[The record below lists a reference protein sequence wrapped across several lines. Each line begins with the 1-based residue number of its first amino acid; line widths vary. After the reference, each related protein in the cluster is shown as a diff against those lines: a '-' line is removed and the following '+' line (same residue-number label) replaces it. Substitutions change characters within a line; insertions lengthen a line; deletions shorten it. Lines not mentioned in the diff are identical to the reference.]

1 MSNDFDLESLVNLEQ
16 TFYQT
21 GHDDGFAHGRI
32 HGLIEGRAL
41 GRAKGFEMWE
51 ELGFY
56 EGFALMWKEIHVRQG
71 RVDDRAAN
79 HVRHLLRLILQF
91 PRVNPSAS
99 DISSEMDIPKLFRQ
113 IQSRYKAL
121 CSTLGVRP
129 TLQYSESSQDR
140 SERNDSNMVDGDNRT
155 ESSSA
160 RKSDARGPPNSQSLD
175 F

>member
-1 MSNDFDLESLVNLEQ
+1 MSGKEGSMSMHHISLCL
-16 TFYQT
+16 TLSLFLT
-21 GHDDGFAHGRI
+21 LLSFAS
-32 HGLIEGRAL
+32 
-41 GRAKGFEMWE
+41 
-51 ELGFY
+51 
-56 EGFALMWKEIHVRQG
+56 
-71 RVDDRAAN
+71 RAAN